1 VTAHLG
7 TTLRDVSAPMR
18 CYRHPNRETY
28 VSCSDCGRPIC
39 TECMTPAPV
48 GQRCPEHSGKPQGVR
63 KVAQGARRTAFEGT
77 GALVTKALLA
87 LNVLV
92 YVITA
97 VQGSGINSPGGTL
110 FAKWVLDGPKVANGD
125 WWRLITS
132 AFLHA
137 NLIHIAFNMYFLW
150 FVGSAVET
158 ALGRGRFI
166 AVYLISGLAGS
177 AGALVFN
184 PTSQTVGASGALFGL
199 LGAALVLERQR
210 NYVLGGSAAG
220 LILINLILSFTIA
233 NISVGGHIG
242 GLIGGVLCALVLSRF
257 GRGHAAYSRVGLWG
271 IAGLTGVGLLSL
283 AVAYLK
289 VRGYAQ

>member
-1 VTAHLG
+1 
-7 TTLRDVSAPMR
+7 MR
-18 CYRHPNRETY
+18 CYRHPDRETY
-28 VSCSDCGRPIC
+28 ISCSDCGRPIC

-48 GQRCPEHSGKPQGVR
+48 GQRCPEHSGQPQGVR
-63 KVAQGARRTAFEGT
+63 RVAKGARRNPFEGT
-77 GALVTKALLA
+77 TALVTKGLIA
-87 LNVLV
+87 LNVLI

-97 VQGSGINSPGGTL
+97 VQGNGINSPGGPSLLRRNSAGWYSGSL
-110 FAKWVLDGPKVANGD
+110 FAKWVLYGPAVANGD

-150 FVGSAVET
+150 FVGSAVES

-177 AGALVFN
+177 AGALVFT
-184 PTSQTVGASGALFGL
+184 PTSPTVGASGALFGL

-210 NYVLGGSAAG
+210 SYVLGGSAAA
-220 LILINLILSFTIA
+220 LILINLILSFSLS

-242 GLIGGVLCALVLSRF
+242 GLIGGVILMWLLLQSR
-257 GRGHAAYSRVGLWG
+257 RSPAQSVG
-271 IAGLTGVGLLSL
+271 A
-283 AVAYLK
+283 AVAVIVASIVVAYAK
-289 VRGYAQ
+289 VRGYS

>member
-1 VTAHLG
+1 M
-7 TTLRDVSAPMR
+7 SAPMR
-18 CYRHPNRETY
+18 CYRHPDRETY
-28 VSCSDCGRPIC
+28 ISCSECGRPIC
-39 TECMTPAPV
+39 TECMTAAPV
-48 GQRCPEHSGKPQGVR
+48 GQRCPEHSGKPQGVHR
-63 KVAQGARRTAFEGT
+63 VTQGTRRGVFEGT

-92 YVITA
+92 YIITA
-97 VQGSGINSPGGTL
+97 VQGSGINSPGGRL
-110 FAKWVLDGPKVANGD
+110 FVKWVLYGPAVANGD

-150 FVGSAVET
+150 FVGSAVES
-158 ALGRGRFI
+158 ALGRGRFL

-177 AGALVFN
+177 AGALVFT
-184 PTSQTVGASGALFGL
+184 PTSPTVGASGALFGL

-220 LILINLILSFTIA
+220 LILINLILSFSLS

-242 GLIGGVLCALVLSRF
+242 GLIGGILCALVLSRF
-257 GRGHAAYSRVGLWG
+257 GRGHAAYSRIGLWG
-271 IAGLTGVGLLSL
+271 VAGLCGVGLLSL

>member
-1 VTAHLG
+1 
-7 TTLRDVSAPMR
+7 MR
-18 CYRHPNRETY
+18 CYRHPDRETY
-28 VSCSDCGRPIC
+28 ISCSDCGRPIC

-48 GQRCPEHSGKPQGVR
+48 GQRCPEHSGQPQGVR
-63 KVAQGARRTAFEGT
+63 RVAKGARRNPFEGT
-77 GALVTKALLA
+77 TALVTKGLIA
-87 LNVLV
+87 LNVLI

-97 VQGSGINSPGGTL
+97 VQGNGINSPGGSL
-110 FAKWVLDGPKVANGD
+110 FAKWVLYGPAVANGD

-150 FVGSAVET
+150 FVGSAVES

-177 AGALVFN
+177 AGALVFT
-184 PTSQTVGASGALFGL
+184 PTSPTVGASGALFGL

-210 NYVLGGSAAG
+210 SYVLGGSAAA
-220 LILINLILSFTIA
+220 LILINLILSFSLS

-242 GLIGGVLCALVLSRF
+242 GLIGGILCALVLSRF
-257 GRGHAAYSRVGLWG
+257 GRGHAAYTSVGLWG
-271 IAGLTGVGLLSL
+271 VAGLCGVGLLSL

>member
-1 VTAHLG
+1 
-7 TTLRDVSAPMR
+7 MR
-18 CYRHPNRETY
+18 CYRHPDRETY
-28 VSCSDCGRPIC
+28 ISCSDCGRPIC

-48 GQRCPEHSGKPQGVR
+48 GQRCPEHSGQPQGVR
-63 KVAQGARRTAFEGT
+63 RVAKGARRNPFEGT
-77 GALVTKALLA
+77 TALVTKGLIA
-87 LNVLV
+87 LNVLI

-97 VQGSGINSPGGTL
+97 VQGNGINSPGGSL
-110 FAKWVLDGPKVANGD
+110 FAKWVLYGPAVANGD

-150 FVGSAVET
+150 FVGSAVES

-177 AGALVFN
+177 AGALVFT
-184 PTSQTVGASGALFGL
+184 PTSPTVGASGALFGL

-210 NYVLGGSAAG
+210 SYVLGGSAAA
-220 LILINLILSFTIA
+220 LILINLILSFSLS

-242 GLIGGVLCALVLSRF
+242 GLIGGILCALVLSRF

-271 IAGLTGVGLLSL
+271 VAGLCSVGLLSL

>member
-1 VTAHLG
+1 M
-7 TTLRDVSAPMR
+7 SAPMR
-18 CYRHPNRETY
+18 CYRHPDRETY
-28 VSCSDCGRPIC
+28 ISCSECGRPIC

-63 KVAQGARRTAFEGT
+63 RMSTGARRSAFEGT
-77 GALVTKALLA
+77 GALVTKTLLGVNIA
-87 LNVLV
+87 I

-97 VQGSGINSPGGTL
+97 AQGGGINSPGGSL
-110 FAKWVLDGPKVANGD
+110 FAKWLLYGPAVANGD

-158 ALGRGRFI
+158 ALGGGRFL

-177 AGALVFN
+177 AGALVFT
-184 PTSQTVGASGALFGL
+184 PASPTVGASGALFGI
-199 LGAALVLERQR
+199 LGAAVVLERQR
-210 NYVLGGSAAG
+210 NYVLGGSALA
-220 LILINLILSFTIA
+220 LVVINLILSFSIS

-257 GRGHAAYSRVGLWG
+257 GRGHAAYSPVGLWG
-271 IAGLTGVGLLSL
+271 IAGVLAVGLLSI